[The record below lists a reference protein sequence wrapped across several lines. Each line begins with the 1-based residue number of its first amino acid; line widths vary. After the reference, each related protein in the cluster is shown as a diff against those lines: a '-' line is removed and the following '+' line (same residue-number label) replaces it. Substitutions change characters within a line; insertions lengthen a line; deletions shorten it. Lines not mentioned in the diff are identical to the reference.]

1 MASPLRELTCNM
13 GSHSVTCHP
22 AEVTFLPSPQL
33 KPVLDSATPEGC
45 KAVAV
50 WQPYELLYTCYLLTY
65 SLFRVQAQSSEGER
79 AVSVTGPTACNS
91 LLYDIRK
98 ITYTNA
104 LKHHLIFYFFNHYF
118 YIQAMVLC
126 CVRYVPC

>member
-1 MASPLRELTCNM
+1 MQHGITQCYLPPGRSDIPAFT
-13 GSHSVTCHP
+13 P
-22 AEVTFLPSPQL
+22 AEAGTRFNNPGGMQGRSGVATLRTAN
-33 KPVLDSATPEGC
+33 SATPEGC

-79 AVSVTGPTACNS
+79 AFSVTGPTACNS

-118 YIQAMVLC
+118 YI
-126 CVRYVPC
+126 